1 MTLKIICDTLISY
14 ETNVAHFELYHN
26 PKCMSTDLKRGIM
39 ETILKTNNLTKRFG
53 EKIAVNAVN
62 ISIKKGD
69 IYGFIGKNGAGKTT
83 TMRLILGMS
92 YADNGSIELFG
103 STNLSEMRYKI
114 GSLIENPGLY
124 KNCTAYEN
132 MKRFAILY
140 GGTDSE
146 IKEILSLVG
155 LANTG
160 NKKAGEFS
168 LGMRQR
174 LGIALAMLGN
184 PEFLIL
190 DEPINGLDP
199 EGIKEIRDAIVRLNE
214 EKGVTF
220 MISSHLLDE
229 LGKIVTRYGI
239 IRDGKLVEEIT
250 AEELN
255 KRCVDG
261 IRIKTTDISKTA
273 TFLSSVLPDITMRV
287 SDTHILLFTNTLST
301 VKLNKKLV
309 ENGFDVEE
317 ITMQIGSLENY
328 FIERIG

>member
-1 MTLKIICDTLISY
+1 
-14 ETNVAHFELYHN
+14 
-26 PKCMSTDLKRGIM
+26 M
-39 ETILKTNNLTKRFG
+39 EMILKTNNLTKRFG

-62 ISIKKGD
+62 ISIQRGD

-92 YADNGSIELFG
+92 YADDGSIELFD
-103 STNLSEMRYKI
+103 STNLNEMRYKI
-114 GSLIENPGLY
+114 GCLIESPGLY

-132 MKRFAILY
+132 MKRFSILY
-140 GGTDSE
+140 GGTDNE

-184 PEFLIL
+184 PELLIL

-199 EGIKEIRDAIVRLNE
+199 EGIKEIRDTIVRLNK

-220 MISSHLLDE
+220 MVSSHLLDE

-261 IRIKTTDISKTA
+261 IRIKTTNIPKTA
-273 TFLSSVLPDITMRV
+273 AFLSSFLPDITMRV
-287 SDTHILLFTNTLST
+287 FDRYILLSTNTLST
-301 VKLNKKLV
+301 AKLNKKLV
-309 ENGFDVEE
+309 ENGFEVEE

>member
-1 MTLKIICDTLISY
+1 
-14 ETNVAHFELYHN
+14 
-26 PKCMSTDLKRGIM
+26 M
-39 ETILKTNNLTKRFG
+39 EIVLKTNNLTKRFG
-53 EKIAVNAVN
+53 EKVAVNAVN

-83 TMRLILGMS
+83 TMRLILGTS
-92 YADNGSIELFG
+92 YADDGSIELFG
-103 STNLSEMRYKI
+103 STNLNAMRYKT
-114 GSLIENPGLY
+114 GCLIEAPGLY

-132 MKRFAILY
+132 MKRFSILY
-140 GGTDSE
+140 GGTDNE

-184 PEFLIL
+184 PELLIL

-199 EGIKEIRDAIVRLNE
+199 EGIKEIRDTIVRLNK

-229 LGKIVTRYGI
+229 LGKIVTKYGI
-239 IRDGKLVEEIT
+239 IREGKLVEEVT

-261 IRIKTTDISKTA
+261 IRIKTTNILQTA
-273 TFLSSVLPDITMRV
+273 AFLSSFLPDITMQV
-287 SDTHILLFTNTLST
+287 FDTYILLSTNTLST
-301 VKLNKKLV
+301 AKLNKKLV